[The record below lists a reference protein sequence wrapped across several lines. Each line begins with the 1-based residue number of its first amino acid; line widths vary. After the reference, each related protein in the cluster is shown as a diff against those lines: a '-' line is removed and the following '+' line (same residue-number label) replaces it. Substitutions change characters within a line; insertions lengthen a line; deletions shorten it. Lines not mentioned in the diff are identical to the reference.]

1 MAPPEKALT
10 PNHMAQEQLPS
21 LADIPLHHV
30 NPRPRVAFMTAW
42 INEPADFIGEPVL
55 EAFEDATSTAS
66 PTSSPALHLPGI
78 SRACPTYH
86 RLRWRVTSTAIRS
99 PRPPSL
105 THPTRFTNF
114 SRVACAD

>member
-55 EAFEDATSTAS
+55 EALEDATSTAS
-66 PTSSPALHLPGI
+66 PTNSPAF
-78 SRACPTYH
+78 A
-86 RLRWRVTSTAIRS
+86 
-99 PRPPSL
+99 
-105 THPTRFTNF
+105 PTRNLTSVPYLPQVALASDFYGHKVSTPPFTHHPDLIHKPQP
-114 SRVACAD
+114 RGVC